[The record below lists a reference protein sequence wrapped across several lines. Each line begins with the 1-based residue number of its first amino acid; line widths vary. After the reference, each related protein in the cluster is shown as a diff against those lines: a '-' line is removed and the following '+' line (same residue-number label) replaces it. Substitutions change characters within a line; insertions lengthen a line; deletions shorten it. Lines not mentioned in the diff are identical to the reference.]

1 MNGDSH
7 YQQLRQRWNSRS
19 EIDEVAGKETSITIV
34 DTKMG
39 QIGEESRW
47 CQTSGGEPAHKR
59 NEKSEVSAKE
69 IIKGGDEVIGA
80 SKNCNSGDEI
90 FFQEQQTLNEG
101 FKWVVGEIGGNE
113 MWKGR
118 AQEQRI
124 EPEIKSGLGL
134 LEGKPNPTQQNHGTI
149 WADLKNNSGLKR
161 KVDEDEQG
169 GTLKKQRALG
179 LIKFS
184 EIQESNEAQIQNV
197 FNIGMIS
204 KEKNLKSTGHSR
216 DGAKA
221 TTRIKLKR
229 ISREGVVQD
238 LKESGIED
246 EEHKRS
252 FTTVSSIPEVHM
264 AEEAG
269 LHMPHPSP

>member
-1 MNGDSH
+1 
-7 YQQLRQRWNSRS
+7 
-19 EIDEVAGKETSITIV
+19 
-34 DTKMG
+34 
-39 QIGEESRW
+39 
-47 CQTSGGEPAHKR
+47 
-59 NEKSEVSAKE
+59 
-69 IIKGGDEVIGA
+69 
-80 SKNCNSGDEI
+80 
-90 FFQEQQTLNEG
+90 
-101 FKWVVGEIGGNE
+101 

-221 TTRIKLKR
+221 ITKIKLKR
-229 ISREGVVQD
+229 IAREVVVQD

-252 FTTVSSIPEVHM
+252 FTTVSSIPKVHM